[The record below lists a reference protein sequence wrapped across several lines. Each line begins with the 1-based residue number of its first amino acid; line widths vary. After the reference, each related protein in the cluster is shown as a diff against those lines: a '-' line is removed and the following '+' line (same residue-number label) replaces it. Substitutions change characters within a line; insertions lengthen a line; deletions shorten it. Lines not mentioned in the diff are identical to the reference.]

1 MKIFLN
7 LIAISLF
14 LASCEYNHH
23 EADKEP
29 YEISQ
34 KQIEYA
40 ESLLNNPAVISAN
53 WRDFKNLEVIAK
65 PDKLGKNDDNDND
78 LYFGKV
84 LADDIATKGH
94 EYVGKD
100 ICVEIIYPDSKRVG
114 YTCVRNK

>member
-1 MKIFLN
+1 MKIFLS

-53 WRDFKNLEVIAK
+53 WRDFKNLEVTAK

-78 LYFGKV
+78 LYYGML

-100 ICVEIIYPDSKRVG
+100 ICVEIIYPDNERVG